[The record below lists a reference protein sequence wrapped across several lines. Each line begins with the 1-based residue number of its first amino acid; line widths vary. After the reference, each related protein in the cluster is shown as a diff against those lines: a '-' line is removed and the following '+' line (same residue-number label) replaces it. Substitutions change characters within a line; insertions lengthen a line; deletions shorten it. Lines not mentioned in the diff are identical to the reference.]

1 MRPCRAATQT
11 VHLRLA
17 ALLFASIPPCC
28 CTARCAENECCS
40 PPLCILLPAAVHAGI
55 CYPSVKQK
63 NFFGGGVQTCIVHK
77 SKSKAGMM
85 MMQSLGYYRL
95 SESMMFKLVLLVAV
109 LAITATALV
118 PARFGSR
125 TGAVR
130 MAAEPWFPNSVT
142 SNTVSMSTLE

>member
-1 MRPCRAATQT
+1 MSPKE
-11 VHLRLA
+11 RLENT
-17 ALLFASIPPCC
+17 LIYQG
-28 CTARCAENECCS
+28 ARIAYAEVTS
-40 PPLCILLPAAVHAGI
+40 
-55 CYPSVKQK
+55 S
-63 NFFGGGVQTCIVHK
+63 GGGVQTCIVHK

>member
-1 MRPCRAATQT
+1 
-11 VHLRLA
+11 
-17 ALLFASIPPCC
+17 
-28 CTARCAENECCS
+28 
-40 PPLCILLPAAVHAGI
+40 
-55 CYPSVKQK
+55 
-63 NFFGGGVQTCIVHK
+63 
-77 SKSKAGMM
+77 
-85 MMQSLGYYRL
+85 
-95 SESMMFKLVLLVAV
+95 MMFKLVLLVAV